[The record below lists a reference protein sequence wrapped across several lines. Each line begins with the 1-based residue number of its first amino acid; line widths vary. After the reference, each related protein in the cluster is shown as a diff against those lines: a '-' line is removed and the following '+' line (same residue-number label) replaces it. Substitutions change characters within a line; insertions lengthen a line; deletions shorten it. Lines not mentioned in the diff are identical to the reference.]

1 MPTAIDSRAF
11 IHEVEINVH
20 KDITVLYTFKH
31 NDQSYRG
38 TGGRYVQVMK
48 AGQTGRGTG
57 GGFLGSGKGGKE
69 RGPGPY
75 RLPIHYIYEIGLPL
89 YANLRIGLN
98 IVKIILKNL
107 NNYRLSIGSY
117 RLTLCTTE
125 GPFMVDKRI
134 CVPRVTG

>member
-1 MPTAIDSRAF
+1 ME
-11 IHEVEINVH
+11 HINVH
-20 KDITVLYTFKH
+20 KDIIVLYIFKH

-38 TGGRYVQVMK
+38 PGAGMGKCMR

-57 GGFLGSGKGGKE
+57 RGFLGSGKGGKE

-75 RLPIHYIYEIGLPL
+75 RLPIHYFYKI
-89 YANLRIGLN
+89 ALRIGLIFAKN
-98 IVKIILKNL
+98 IL
-107 NNYRLSIGSY
+107 NFIGRYRLPIESY
-117 RLTLCTTE
+117 RLLCTTE

>member
-1 MPTAIDSRAF
+1 ME
-11 IHEVEINVH
+11 HINVH

-38 TGGRYVQVMK
+38 TGGRYVQLMK
-48 AGQTGRGTG
+48 AGQTRGGTG
-57 GGFLGSGKGGKE
+57 RGFLGSGKGGKE

-75 RLPIHYIYEIGLPL
+75 RLPIHVI
-89 YANLRIGLN
+89 LRIGLN
-98 IVKIILKNL
+98 IVKKIIIIL
-107 NNYRLSIGSY
+107 NNYRLPIGSY